1 MEENEKNEKFEEIKD
16 KIEDKF
22 EDVKEEVKETYADVK
37 ENVKDTIEDIKKEI
51 DDYTAEQDP
60 QDVQDNKVM
69 AVLAYIGILVLIPLF
84 AAKKSKFAKFH
95 TNQGLI
101 LCIIAIAC
109 NFLRKVP
116 VVGWIFGIVDLV
128 VFVLAVV
135 GIVYAVQGKA
145 KELPVVGNWKLL
157 K

>member
-1 MEENEKNEKFEEIKD
+1 MADNEKIEEIKD

-60 QDVQDNKVM
+60 QDVQDNKAM

-84 AAKKSKFAKFH
+84 AAKKSKFH
-95 TNQGLI
+95 QDLQ
-101 LCIIAIAC
+101 C
-109 NFLRKVP
+109 NIVKYQSSHFL
-116 VVGWIFGIVDLV
+116 
-128 VFVLAVV
+128 
-135 GIVYAVQGKA
+135 
-145 KELPVVGNWKLL
+145 
-157 K
+157 